1 MLIKFKFEGAK
12 KFIYFL
18 NRQYKNYKK
27 YAKIKRRKIQYLGV
41 IQLDLHY
48 LEIFYEVAKEKSFTR
63 AAEKLFINQSAV
75 SIQVKKFEEI
85 LGTKLFDRSSKKIKL
100 TYTGES
106 LYKMAEEIFEKV
118 KRTEKE
124 ILKVIQMGKAKINIG
139 ASPVIAEPLL
149 PRLLRDF
156 SEIHEEIEY
165 DITISSKDYL
175 LKLLKEGELD
185 VIVIDNEHIVD
196 NNLEVIGIE
205 KGPYVLIST
214 KEYDDIRD
222 IEKDVLITRKNIPNN
237 NKAIEVIEE
246 KYGISFK
253 TKMIVKGN
261 LQVIKGMVSEG
272 LANVILPYYAVFKE
286 IKENKFKVIQ
296 KITEVKDGYEVVVT
310 KDKKEVE
317 QINKFI
323 NFVKNNKLIV

>member
-1 MLIKFKFEGAK
+1 M
-12 KFIYFL
+12 
-18 NRQYKNYKK
+18 
-27 YAKIKRRKIQYLGV
+27 
-41 IQLDLHY
+41 DLHY

-165 DITISSKDYL
+165 DVTVSSKDYL

>member
-1 MLIKFKFEGAK
+1 M
-12 KFIYFL
+12 
-18 NRQYKNYKK
+18 
-27 YAKIKRRKIQYLGV
+27 
-41 IQLDLHY
+41 DLHY

-124 ILKVIQMGKAKINIG
+124 ISKVIQMGKAKINIG

-149 PRLLRDF
+149 PRLMKEF
-156 SEIHEEIEY
+156 SEVHDEIEY
-165 DITISSKDYL
+165 DITVSSKDLL

-185 VIVIDNEHIVD
+185 LIIIDNEHIID
-196 NNLEVIGIE
+196 DNLEIINLE

-214 KEYDDIRD
+214 KTYDDIRD
-222 IEKDVLITRKNIPNN
+222 IEKDPIITRKNIPNN

-253 TKMIVKGN
+253 SKIIVRGN
-261 LQVIKGMVSEG
+261 LEVIKGMVREG
-272 LANVILPYYAVFKE
+272 IASVILPYYAVHKE
-286 IKENKFKVIQ
+286 IKENKFKIIQ
-296 KITEVKDGYEVVVT
+296 KITEVKDGYEIVVT
-310 KDKKEVE
+310 KDKRELE

-323 NFVKNNKLIV
+323 DFAKEHRLIV

>member
-1 MLIKFKFEGAK
+1 M
-12 KFIYFL
+12 
-18 NRQYKNYKK
+18 
-27 YAKIKRRKIQYLGV
+27 
-41 IQLDLHY
+41 DLHY

-100 TYTGES
+100 TYTGEA

-124 ILKVIQMGKAKINIG
+124 ISKVIQMGKAKINIG

-149 PRLLRDF
+149 PKLMKEF
-156 SEIHEEIEY
+156 SEKHDEIEY
-165 DITISSKDYL
+165 DITVTSKDLL

-185 VIVIDNEHIVD
+185 LIIIDNEHIID
-196 NNLEVIGIE
+196 DNLEIINLE
-205 KGPYVLIST
+205 KGPYILISS
-214 KEYDDIRD
+214 KNYDDMRD
-222 IEKDVLITRKNIPNN
+222 LEKDPIITRRNIPNN

-253 TKMIVKGN
+253 TKITVKGN
-261 LQVIKGMVSEG
+261 LEVIKGMVSEG
-272 LANVILPYYAVFKE
+272 IASVILPYYAVHKE

-296 KITEVKDGYEVVVT
+296 KITEVKDGYEIIVT
-310 KDKKEVE
+310 KDKRELE

-323 NFVKNNKLIV
+323 DFAKGHKIII